1 MQIIKRLLLF
11 LGCLVFVS
19 CEKETQNNAFSYFQI
34 SPNPGSTVFQ
44 VSVFDDIWAV
54 GTPIEF
60 NVTDGKDSLIL
71 EIFSNIQT
79 PTNIFFEFS
88 NRPLGFYY
96 ANLTVNGQTF
106 SQKFIKAI
114 E

>member
-1 MQIIKRLLLF
+1 MQKIKSFLLF
-11 LGCLVFVS
+11 LGCLVFMS
-19 CEKETQNNAFSYFQI
+19 CEKENQNNAFSYFQI
-34 SPNPGSTVFQ
+34 SPNPGSTDFQ
-44 VSVFDDIWAV
+44 LSVVEDKWAV

-60 NVTDGKDSLIL
+60 NVTDGKDSLVL

-79 PTNIFFEFS
+79 PTSIFFDLS
-88 NRPLGFYY
+88 NRPLGFYN
-96 ANLTVNGQTF
+96 ANLSVNGQMY

>member
-1 MQIIKRLLLF
+1 MQKIKHILLL
-11 LGCLVFVS
+11 LGCLVFMS
-19 CEKETQNNAFSYFQI
+19 CEKENQNNAFAYFEI

-44 VSVFDDIWAV
+44 VSVVEDKWAV

-71 EIFSNIQT
+71 KIFSNIQR
-79 PTNIFFEFS
+79 PTSISFELS

-96 ANLTVNGQTF
+96 ANLSVNGQTY

>member
-1 MQIIKRLLLF
+1 MQKIKSVLLL
-11 LGCLVFVS
+11 LGCLVFMS
-19 CEKETQNNAFSYFQI
+19 CEKENQNNAFSYFQI
-34 SPNPGSTVFQ
+34 SPNPGSTVFE
-44 VSVFDDIWAV
+44 VSVFDDIWVV

-71 EIFSNIQT
+71 EIFSNIQR
-79 PTNIFFEFS
+79 PTSIFFDLS
-88 NRPLGFYY
+88 NRPLGFYN
-96 ANLTVNGQTF
+96 ANLSVNGQTY

>member
-1 MQIIKRLLLF
+1 MQKIKSFLLF
-11 LGCLVFVS
+11 LGCLVFMS
-19 CEKETQNNAFSYFQI
+19 CEKENQNNAFSYFQI
-34 SPNPGSTVFQ
+34 SPNPGSTVFE
-44 VSVFDDIWAV
+44 VSVFDDLWAV

-71 EIFSNIQT
+71 EIFSNIQS
-79 PTNIFFEFS
+79 PTRISFELS

-96 ANLTVNGQTF
+96 ANLSVNGQRY
-106 SQKFIKAI
+106 SQKFIKTI

>member
-1 MQIIKRLLLF
+1 MQKIKFVLLF
-11 LGCLVFVS
+11 LGCLIVLS
-19 CEKETQNNAFSYFQI
+19 CEKESQNNAFSYFHI
-34 SPNPGSTVFQ
+34 SPNPGSTVFE
-44 VSVFDDIWAV
+44 VSVFDDKWAV

-60 NVTDGKDSLIL
+60 NVTDGKDSMIL
-71 EIFSNIQT
+71 EIFSNIQK
-79 PTNIFFEFS
+79 PTNIFFELS

-96 ANLTVNGQTF
+96 ANLTVNGQTY